1 MKRIHD
7 VLERIIDILAV
18 TIVAESFLRFIGI
31 SQIKLGTMRSL
42 DYIFILVLALDLV
55 YRWSQVGFKKAF
67 IGEHWLELVS
77 LIPNM
82 PVFRLFRIFRI
93 IKKSKVKGFFRF
105 VHDMLKNNGLYYV
118 IFIVIILAI
127 FGGGMLFR
135 VEEGAIENVNDA
147 IWLAFVTMTT
157 VGYGDFAPTTDA
169 GRLIAIILMIIGIG
183 FLSVLTGSIA
193 SFFTHRRKANR
204 HKEDLVDIG
213 QLSEEDKKMVH
224 SYIEF
229 LKSKE

>member
-1 MKRIHD
+1 MKKIHD
-7 VLERIIDILAV
+7 VLERIIDFLAI
-18 TIVAESFLRFIGI
+18 TIVIESFLRFIGLSTI
-31 SQIKLGTMRSL
+31 EFVTMRL
-42 DYIFILVLALDLV
+42 FDYVFIVVLALDLF
-55 YRWSQVGFKKAF
+55 YRWYLVDFKFSF
-67 IGEHWLELVS
+67 IKESWLELIS

-82 PVFRLFRIFRI
+82 PALRLFRIFRI
-93 IKKSKVKGFFRF
+93 IKKSKIKNFFKF
-105 VHDMLKNNGLYYV
+105 VHEMLKNNGLYYV

-127 FGGGMLFR
+127 FGGGILFR

-157 VGYGDFAPTTDA
+157 VGYGDFAPTTDG
-169 GRLIAIILMIIGIG
+169 GRLVAIILMIIGIG

-193 SFFTHRRKANR
+193 SFFTHRRKQLQR
-204 HKEDLVDIG
+204 KEDMVDIG
-213 QLSEEDKKMVH
+213 FLSDDDKKMVH